1 MDPKISWVSW
11 FGSKALYAQITTLFE
26 NHPKTGFFYASK
38 ASEASSLYFSD
49 LSWFTNFQSLILAQ
63 CVRWSLIEQTSVV
76 ELSTCPMCW
85 VPSEQIF
92 SPNFLDAC
100 LTMSANQRRR
110 IQSRNGPGKKLST
123 LLSFREAAG
132 LTNRSRTTAR
142 WSASITLTIS
152 CKKMWYYT

>member
-1 MDPKISWVSW
+1 MHLWLLSTRTRYRASGWILKSL
-11 FGSKALYAQITTLFE
+11 GSLDLDQRLYMHKSPHCLKTAQNWILLCEQSERSELSLLLRFVLVHE
-26 NHPKTGFFYASK
+26 FSK
-38 ASEASSLYFSD
+38 R
-49 LSWFTNFQSLILAQ
+49 LAQ

-142 WSASITLTIS
+142 
-152 CKKMWYYT
+152 